1 MLFKK
6 NKAVIASVLAGA
18 MALQMVAVTGISASA
33 KVDPLD
39 HRDGCDTTVEN
50 KYGDSTYA
58 DRFMSLYDDVITN
71 GVKNGYMSEENTIS
85 GGLGIPYHAA
95 EEVNVEAP
103 DYGHETTSEA
113 MSYLVWVAAMHD
125 NIVKNAADFKH
136 EGNYSGEGMD
146 TEKAWKTLEV
156 MIPSYQPDFMRN
168 ASKLSA
174 TFSQEDADVKNYP
187 FGMDGGV
194 TASNPIATQFTTYG
208 DEGLYLLHWLA
219 DVDDWY
225 GFGGNNSSGK
235 AEKNAIAEGTKSF
248 VFINTFQRGESESC
262 WETVP
267 FACVETKQFGDS
279 QKGIKG
285 GIFNTD
291 TTVAD
296 QYSYT
301 NAPDAE
307 DRAIQAVYA
316 ANRWGVGSSD
326 LTAKAAKMGDET
338 RNNMFDKYYKKIG
351 CQNRYAETGLSGQH
365 FLMSWYTSWGGATD
379 GSWAWQ
385 IGASHMHE
393 FYQNPLAAYALLD
406 TSSVG
411 LNSGMKNSQATSDF
425 EKSLVRQVEFYEWLQ
440 SSDGMFAGGC
450 TNMYKGTYASYSE
463 DPNANSTFYDM
474 LYVEHPVYAD
484 PGSNHWIGNQVWAT
498 QRLAE
503 LYYYLNQD
511 GAKDYKLSDGS
522 SMKEAIGKM
531 LDKWVAWFNENT
543 ILGKATQFESKTY
556 MYDGVETT
564 NDKLPVL
571 SSVVDDGKSF
581 SIPASLI
588 WNGAPDKWDPQ
599 AGPTGNSNLTCEI
612 VGYGSAD
619 IGCVSSLANT
629 LIYYAKAKGV
639 DSSAALTRGTS
650 TEDQALYIA
659 KQLLDRAWAQG
670 RDEIGVSIPDTNGS
684 FTRFWTA
691 EIWIPTAAGS
701 RQLPNGDTL
710 KNGVTFIET
719 RSNYKKIAKFQDME
733 KYYQANGNTSDY
745 EVNFHRFWHEGD
757 MLVALGTLGMLYNDL
772 TPGDSEEPE
781 TTESTTAEETT
792 VATTAEDTTE
802 STTAEDTTAATTAE
816 DTTAEDTTAATKESV
831 AGVTLWGDVNVD
843 SKVSIADVVL
853 FNKYLVKTSTV
864 SEQGVLNSD
873 CWYDQSSSAE
883 DSLAILKLV
892 VGTYTQ
898 TDMPLT
904 PAN

>member
-6 NKAVIASVLAGA
+6 NKAVVASVLAGA
-18 MALQMVAVTGISASA
+18 MALQMVAATGISASA

-71 GVKNGYMSEENTIS
+71 GVKNGYMSKENTIS

-125 NIVKNAADFKH
+125 NIVKNAANFKH

-146 TEKAWKTLEV
+146 AEKAWKTLEV
-156 MIPSYQPDFMRN
+156 MIPSFQPDFMRN

-194 TASNPIATQFTTYG
+194 TAANPIATQFTTYG

-235 AEKNAIAEGTKSF
+235 AEKNAIAKGTKSF

-291 TTVAD
+291 TMVAD

-351 CQNRYAETGLSGQH
+351 CQNRYAETGLAGQH

-463 DPNANSTFYDM
+463 DKNANSTFYDM

-531 LDKWVAWFNENT
+531 LDKWVAWFNANT

-599 AGPTGNSNLTCEI
+599 AGPTGNSNLTSEI

-650 TEDQALYIA
+650 TEDQALY
-659 KQLLDRAWAQG
+659 
-670 RDEIGVSIPDTNGS
+670 
-684 FTRFWTA
+684 
-691 EIWIPTAAGS
+691 
-701 RQLPNGDTL
+701 
-710 KNGVTFIET
+710 
-719 RSNYKKIAKFQDME
+719 
-733 KYYQANGNTSDY
+733 
-745 EVNFHRFWHEGD
+745 
-757 MLVALGTLGMLYNDL
+757 
-772 TPGDSEEPE
+772 
-781 TTESTTAEETT
+781 
-792 VATTAEDTTE
+792 
-802 STTAEDTTAATTAE
+802 
-816 DTTAEDTTAATKESV
+816 
-831 AGVTLWGDVNVD
+831 
-843 SKVSIADVVL
+843 
-853 FNKYLVKTSTV
+853 
-864 SEQGVLNSD
+864 
-873 CWYDQSSSAE
+873 C
-883 DSLAILKLV
+883 
-892 VGTYTQ
+892 
-898 TDMPLT
+898 
-904 PAN
+904 